1 MPNNLNLVLTL
12 VNFFP
17 QQLIVVTVNIP
28 PTTDAPTF
36 ANPLGEFF

>member
-1 MPNNLNLVLTL
+1 MPNNLDPVLTL
-12 VNFFP
+12 VNLSP